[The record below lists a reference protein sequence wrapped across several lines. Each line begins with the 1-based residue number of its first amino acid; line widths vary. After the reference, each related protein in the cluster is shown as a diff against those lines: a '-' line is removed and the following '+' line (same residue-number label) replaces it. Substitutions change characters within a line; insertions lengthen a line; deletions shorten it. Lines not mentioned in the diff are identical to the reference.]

1 MHTDHMLA
9 SRWTESENPST
20 HDPVVPGKIRSCRG
34 SELDVTAEPSVN
46 HTLAWA
52 FFVCAWILFKGGV
65 WGGEEKKF
73 VQLIN
78 PMIKDNRIGGGGSA
92 EMTRWLEEGRKRKT
106 SGPTFLFSQLI
117 FVICHP
123 ESVWPHSCVCVCVSE
138 PCCVGA
144 LLDSF
149 HYKWHG
155 PGRQLHWRQGSQLCQ
170 GF

>member
-65 WGGEEKKF
+65 WGGRKKK
-73 VQLIN
+73 VCTAYKPHDKRQQ
-78 PMIKDNRIGGGGSA
+78 NRRGGGGSA
-92 EMTRWLEEGRKRKT
+92 EMTRWLEEGRKKRKM

-123 ESVWPHSCVCVCVSE
+123 ESVWPHSCVCVCVWAVL
-138 PCCVGA
+138 CGGFA
-144 LLDSF
+144 WLLS
-149 HYKWHG
+149 
-155 PGRQLHWRQGSQLCQ
+155 L
-170 GF
+170 

>member
-65 WGGEEKKF
+65 WGGEKKKF

-78 PMIKDNRIGGGGSA
+78 PMIKDNRI
-92 EMTRWLEEGRKRKT
+92 EEEEEGALRWQGDLRREEKKEKWVGQR
-106 SGPTFLFSQLI
+106 SSSPNWYLS
-117 FVICHP
+117 FVTLRA
-123 ESVWPHSCVCVCVSE
+123 SDLTRVCVCVCEWAVL
-138 PCCVGA
+138 CGGFA
-144 LLDSF
+144 WLLS
-149 HYKWHG
+149 
-155 PGRQLHWRQGSQLCQ
+155 L
-170 GF
+170 